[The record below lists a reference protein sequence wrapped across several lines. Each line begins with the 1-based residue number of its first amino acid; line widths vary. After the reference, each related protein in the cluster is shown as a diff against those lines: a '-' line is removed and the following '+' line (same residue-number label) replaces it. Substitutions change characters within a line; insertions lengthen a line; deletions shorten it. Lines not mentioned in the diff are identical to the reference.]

1 MIRNPRNP
9 AARTAIPRPKVS
21 FSKSMPAPVGGLNVV
36 DAINL
41 MPKNDAISLVNWI
54 AQQYGVRSRKGYMEW
69 AINFDR
75 QVRTIMEYAPAR
87 ASVANFKMFAVTDAN
102 IFDITNSTNAPP
114 SVVVLPGTDQ
124 YGRFTWTMMSNA
136 AGTFLLCCSNNGGY
150 RYFDGTT
157 WTTVTLGGGAGQI
170 SGIDPANLAFV
181 MTWKNRV
188 WFIEKNSTRAWYLAA
203 NAISGAATLFDFGP
217 LLENGGVLSFLARW
231 TLDAGTGVDD
241 YLVIGGENGDTLI
254 YKGTDPSTAATFGMV
269 GNWFVGRL
277 PVGQRC
283 FVQYGGD
290 LLIMSENGIQP
301 LSYVTRGGQSLF
313 RVSAVDYLKKIQPL
327 MSELVAQKINLQ
339 GWEFNLNP
347 SENLL
352 IVQQPTNTLVYDS
365 YALYTNNNTWSQFT
379 GMPMTTMFTGSQGF
393 FFADAANKVYKG
405 FVGYFDAVAYG
416 QTSGNGIAGI
426 IQPSYSY
433 FDRPGMNKQW
443 HLIRPTFLAVDRP
456 AVTVT
461 MLADYQQNVL
471 PSTPVYTASNGAM
484 WDVSNWDVGMWA
496 GGLQTYNDWY
506 GAAALGYA
514 GSVRLDTVVI
524 GDTFLAS
531 IDYTFEPGGVM

>member
-1 MIRNPRNP
+1 M
-9 AARTAIPRPKVS
+9 
-21 FSKSMPAPVGGLNVV
+21 SKSMPAPVGGLNVV

-87 ASVANFKMFAVTDAN
+87 ASVASFKTFAVTDGN
-102 IFDITNSTNAPP
+102 IFDITSSTNAPP
-114 SVVVLPGTDQ
+114 SSVVLPGTDQ
-124 YGRFTWTMMSNA
+124 YGRFSWTMFSNA
-136 AGTFLLCCSNNGGY
+136 AGTFLLACSNSGGY
-150 RYFDGTT
+150 RVFDGAAWVTI
-157 WTTVTLGGGAGQI
+157 TLGAGANQI
-170 SGIDPANLAFV
+170 SGIDPALLGFV
-181 MTWKNRV
+181 MIWKNRV
-188 WFIEKNSTRAWYLAA
+188 WFLEKNSTRAWYLAP
-203 NAISGAATLFDFGP
+203 NAFSGPATLFDFGP

-254 YKGTDPSTAATFGMV
+254 YKGTDPSTVATFGMV

-290 LLIMSENGIQP
+290 LLILSENGIQP

-313 RVSAVDYLKKIQPL
+313 RLSAVDYLKKIQPL
-327 MSELVAQKINLQ
+327 MSELVALKINLF

-347 SENLL
+347 AENLL
-352 IVQQPTNTLVYDS
+352 LVQQPTNTLIYDT
-365 YALYTNNNTWSQFT
+365 YALYTNNNTWSLLT
-379 GMPMTTMFTGSQGF
+379 GMPMGTMFTGSQGF
-393 FFADAANKVYKG
+393 FFADGTNKVFKG
-405 FVGYFDAVAYG
+405 FTGYFDNVLYG
-416 QTSGNGIAGI
+416 QTQGNGIAGI

-456 AVTVT
+456 SVTVT

-471 PSTPVYTASNGAM
+471 PSTPVYVASNGAK
-484 WDVSNWDVGMWA
+484 WDVSNWDQSYWA
-496 GGLQTYNDWY
+496 GGLRTYADWY

-514 GSVRLDTVVI
+514 GSALLETVVT

-531 IDYTFEPGGVM
+531 LDYVFEPGGVL